1 MSKEKNK
8 RLRSR
13 QETLFMNNLDKK
25 LQMSGFIAFFLSG
38 ICSISSGIVV
48 SLLQERYGFDY
59 NVTGTLLSIMSIGNL
74 MAGFA
79 TGVLPAKIGL
89 KATIITLSA
98 GYELG
103 YLWLGI
109 SGWMSILV
117 LSFLLIGFAKGSV
130 INMCTILVSNH
141 SKNRTK
147 GMNIMHSCYALGAL
161 LCPFIIAGAGL
172 IGPVIP
178 MLSLSFLGL
187 VMWII
192 FQLTPIEKK
201 TAGKK
206 EKTDWDFLKSKLFCL
221 ITGLI
226 FCQNAAEIS
235 VNGWLVTYFK
245 GSGIL
250 SGTLSA
256 YTVTVM
262 WTATLI
268 ARLLIAFVFPLKNPY
283 MAMIKMAVSCT
294 LFYICL
300 MMADNQIAAILLLFA
315 FAFSM
320 AGMNPTAVACAGKMT
335 SVASIGV
342 MLPAASFGGILMP
355 WIIGI
360 VSNAA
365 GLKTGMAMNIISCV
379 GMLIFCIAVKRL
391 KDE

>member
-1 MSKEKNK
+1 M
-8 RLRSR
+8 
-13 QETLFMNNLDKK
+13 
-25 LQMSGFIAFFLSG
+25 
-38 ICSISSGIVV
+38 
-48 SLLQERYGFDY
+48 
-59 NVTGTLLSIMSIGNL
+59 
-74 MAGFA
+74 
-79 TGVLPAKIGL
+79 
-89 KATIITLSA
+89 LSA

-109 SGWMSILV
+109 SGWMIILV

-141 SKNRTK
+141 SQSRAK

-161 LCPFIIAGAGL
+161 ICPFVIAAATM
-172 IGPVIP
+172 IGPTIP
-178 MLSLSFLGL
+178 MLTLSFLGL
-187 VMWII
+187 ILWII
-192 FQLTPIEKK
+192 FHLTPFEKK
-201 TAGKK
+201 AAGKK
-206 EKTDWDFLKSKLFCL
+206 EKTDWGFLKSKRFWLL
-221 ITGLI
+221 TGLL
-226 FCQNAAEIS
+226 FFQNAAEIS

-268 ARLLIAFVFPLKNPY
+268 GRLLIAFVFPLKNPY
-283 MAMIKMAVSCT
+283 TAMIKMCLGCT
-294 LFYICL
+294 VFYIGL
-300 MMADNQIAAILLLFA
+300 LLVNHQITAILLLFA
-315 FAFSM
+315 FAISM

-342 MLPAASFGGILMP
+342 LLPAASFGGILMP

-360 VSNAA
+360 VSNIA
-365 GLKTGMAMNIISCV
+365 GLKIGMAMNIISCV
-379 GMLIFCIAVKRL
+379 GMLIFCVAVKNL